1 MMGSNVSD
9 SKLKPTAKKPATRK
23 PAPHAPELSKDDVYL
38 FGIGM
43 WERSW
48 EKMGA
53 HLDTQQRTRGWRFC
67 VWAPDVKSVHV
78 IGEFNDWDEEANPL
92 VPVHT
97 SAIWEGFIPGAE
109 QGQLYKYLIETNEG
123 EKLYKADPYAF
134 KAECPPG
141 TASVLWTLDGYKW
154 NDAAWLK
161 RRADHNHMS
170 QPLNIYEVHI
180 GSWKRHGDAPQG
192 EPDEYG
198 NYPGPMDPFPAQRGE
213 FYTYDDLSVE
223 LVDYV
228 RDMGYTH
235 IEVMPLMEHPFDGSW
250 GYQNTGFFA
259 PTSRYG
265 TPAQLKL
272 LIDKLHHAGIGAIMD
287 FVPVH
292 FAVDSYGLAKYD
304 GTHLYE
310 YPHSAVGESEW
321 GSYNFIHSRREVR
334 CFLQSAAD
342 YWLTEFHFDGL
353 RMDAVSRLIYWQGD
367 PARGVNGDTL
377 EFLKNMNRG
386 LKARHPSALLIAE
399 DSTAYPGVTRPVD
412 EGGLGFDYKW
422 DLGWM
427 HDTLEFCQTQ
437 PDLRPRDHGK
447 LLWSM
452 HYFSN
457 EHYLLPLSHDEVVHG
472 KAAIVQ
478 KMWGADECDKYAQ
491 ARVMYL
497 YMFTHPGKK
506 LNFMGN
512 ELGQLYE
519 WSEAGTL
526 DWALAER
533 PFHRF
538 FHSLCKTYV
547 ENPAL
552 HADYA
557 PDNFR
562 WAENHADAPCV
573 FGMERRANEETLLAL
588 CNFAD
593 SEQKFTASLPKF
605 TTLLDSNAAEFGG
618 TGETLAVS
626 RKDSLCTVALPRY
639 SAVLLKL

>member
-1 MMGSNVSD
+1 MTTISD
-9 SKLKPTAKKPATRK
+9 STLYLSNDDLYLLGAGEWYRSYEKLGSHPATD
-23 PAPHAPELSKDDVYL
+23 ASGQDGYHFA
-38 FGIGM
+38 
-43 WERSW
+43 
-48 EKMGA
+48 
-53 HLDTQQRTRGWRFC
+53 
-67 VWAPDVKSVHV
+67 VWTPDVRSVAV
-78 IGEFNDWDEEANPL
+78 IGEFNNWDESANHL
-92 VPVHT
+92 SCTATGGV
-97 SAIWEGFIPGAE
+97 WQGFIPGVVA
-109 QGQLYKYLIETNEG
+109 GQLYKYVIETAAG
-123 EKLYKADPYAF
+123 ERLYKADPYAF
-134 KAECPPG
+134 FSELPPG
-141 TASVLWTLDGYKW
+141 TASRTADLAGYKW
-154 NDAAWLK
+154 ADAAWMRARSK
-161 RRADHNHMS
+161 RNMFKS
-170 QPLNIYEVHI
+170 PLNIFEVHL
-180 GSWKRHGDAPQG
+180 GSWKRHGNEPQG
-192 EPDEYG
+192 EPREDG
-198 NYPGPMDPFPAQRGE
+198 TWPGPGDPFPAQRGT

-228 RDMGYTH
+228 REMGYSH
-235 IEVMPLMEHPFDGSW
+235 IEVLPLSEHPFDGSW

-265 TPAQLKL
+265 TPAQLKM

-334 CFLQSAAD
+334 CFLQSAAN

-573 FGMERRANEETLLAL
+573 FGIERRANGETLLAL

-605 TTLLDSNAAEFGG
+605 TILLDSNAAEFGG

>member
-1 MMGSNVSD
+1 MNQHQFFTGEIFD
-9 SKLKPTAKKPATRK
+9 AYRW
-23 PAPHAPELSKDDVYL
+23 
-38 FGIGM
+38 F
-43 WERSW
+43 
-48 EKMGA
+48 GA
-53 HLDTQQRTRGWRFC
+53 HIEQNVVAFRTFAPNASRITLTGACNGWTETDLVQDGRSGFWS
-67 VWAPDVKSVHV
+67 VSVPD
-78 IGEFNDWDEEANPL
+78 AR
-92 VPVHT
+92 
-97 SAIWEGFIPGAE
+97 A
-109 QGQLYKYLIETNEG
+109 GQFYKYRIYGPDGSVTEHC
-123 EKLYKADPYAF
+123 DPYGFAMELRPACCSIITDLEEYRF
-134 KAECPPG
+134 TDEAWMNSR
-141 TASVLWTLDGYKW
+141 TASP
-154 NDAAWLK
+154 DA
-161 RRADHNHMS
+161 
-170 QPLNIYEVHI
+170 PLNIYEMHL
-180 GSWKRHGDAPQG
+180 GSWMRNPDDANG
-192 EPDEYG
+192 W
-198 NYPGPMDPFPAQRGE
+198 
-213 FYTYDDLSVE
+213 YTYDEIARRLIPYLQE
-223 LVDYV
+223 N
-228 RDMGYTH
+228 GYTH
-235 IEVMPLMEHPFDGSW
+235 VEFLPLSEHPFDGSW

-377 EFLKNMNRG
+377 EFLKNMNLG

-573 FGMERRANEETLLAL
+573 FGMERRANGETLLAL

-605 TTLLDSNAAEFGG
+605 TILLDSNAAEFGG

>member
-1 MMGSNVSD
+1 MTTISD
-9 SKLKPTAKKPATRK
+9 STLYLSNDDLYLLGAGEWYRSYEKLGSHPATD
-23 PAPHAPELSKDDVYL
+23 ASGQDGYHFA
-38 FGIGM
+38 
-43 WERSW
+43 
-48 EKMGA
+48 
-53 HLDTQQRTRGWRFC
+53 
-67 VWAPDVKSVHV
+67 VWTPDVRSVAV
-78 IGEFNDWDEEANPL
+78 IGEFNNWDESANHL
-92 VPVHT
+92 SCTATGGVWQGFVPGVV
-97 SAIWEGFIPGAE
+97 A
-109 QGQLYKYLIETNEG
+109 GQLYKYVIETATG
-123 EKLYKADPYAF
+123 ERLYKADPYAF
-134 KAECPPG
+134 FSELPPG
-141 TASVLWTLDGYKW
+141 TASRTADLAGYKW
-154 NDAAWLK
+154 ADAAWMRARSK
-161 RRADHNHMS
+161 RNMFKS
-170 QPLNIYEVHI
+170 PLNIFEVHL
-180 GSWKRHGDAPQG
+180 GSWKRHGNEPQG
-192 EPDEYG
+192 EPREDG
-198 NYPGPMDPFPAQRGE
+198 TWPGPGDPFPAQRGT

-228 RDMGYTH
+228 REMGYSH
-235 IEVMPLMEHPFDGSW
+235 IEVLPLSEHPFDGSW

-265 TPAQLKL
+265 TPAQLKM

-573 FGMERRANEETLLAL
+573 FGMERRANGETLLAL

-605 TTLLDSNAAEFGG
+605 TILLDSNAAEFGG

-639 SAVLLKL
+639 SAVLFKL

>member
-1 MMGSNVSD
+1 MKEKYVFG
-9 SKLKPTAKKPATRK
+9 
-23 PAPHAPELSKDDVYL
+23 ELDQYL
-38 FGIGM
+38 FGQGTHYEIYK
-43 WERSW
+43 
-48 EKMGA
+48 KMGA
-53 HLDTQQRTRGWRFC
+53 HFVKDGKKSGVYFA
-67 VWAPDVKSVHV
+67 VWAPHARSVSV
-78 IGEFNDWDEEANPL
+78 IGEFNGWSEDANVMKRQEPLGIYTAFVPEAQL
-92 VPVHT
+92 
-97 SAIWEGFIPGAE
+97 
-109 QGQLYKYLIETNEG
+109 GQLYKYCIETQTG
-123 EKLYKADPYAF
+123 DKLYKADPFANS
-134 KAECPPG
+134 AELRPG
-141 TASVLWTLDGYKW
+141 TASRIADISHLKW
-154 NDAAWLK
+154 SDSVWMK
-161 RRADHNHMS
+161 HRAEWDFHS
-170 QPLNIYEVHI
+170 SPISIYEAHI
-180 GSWKRHGDAPQG
+180 GSWMRHPGR
-192 EPDEYG
+192 EDEGFYS
-198 NYPGPMDPFPAQRGE
+198 YRE
-213 FYTYDDLSVE
+213 FAHAAT
-223 LVDYV
+223 DYIKK
-228 RDMGYTH
+228 MGYTH
-235 IEVMPLMEHPFDGSW
+235 IELMGISEYPFDGSW

-377 EFLKNMNRG
+377 DFLKNMNRG

-452 HYFSN
+452 HYFFN

-562 WAENHADAPCV
+562 WATNHADAPCV
-573 FGMERRANEETLLAL
+573 FGMERRANGETLLAL

-593 SEQKFTASLPKF
+593 SEQEFTASLPKF
-605 TTLLDSNAAEFGG
+605 TILLDSNAAEFGG

>member
-1 MMGSNVSD
+1 
-9 SKLKPTAKKPATRK
+9 
-23 PAPHAPELSKDDVYL
+23 
-38 FGIGM
+38 
-43 WERSW
+43 
-48 EKMGA
+48 
-53 HLDTQQRTRGWRFC
+53 
-67 VWAPDVKSVHV
+67 
-78 IGEFNDWDEEANPL
+78 
-92 VPVHT
+92 
-97 SAIWEGFIPGAE
+97 
-109 QGQLYKYLIETNEG
+109 
-123 EKLYKADPYAF
+123 
-134 KAECPPG
+134 
-141 TASVLWTLDGYKW
+141 
-154 NDAAWLK
+154 
-161 RRADHNHMS
+161 
-170 QPLNIYEVHI
+170 
-180 GSWKRHGDAPQG
+180 
-192 EPDEYG
+192 
-198 NYPGPMDPFPAQRGE
+198 
-213 FYTYDDLSVE
+213 
-223 LVDYV
+223 
-228 RDMGYTH
+228 
-235 IEVMPLMEHPFDGSW
+235 
-250 GYQNTGFFA
+250 
-259 PTSRYG
+259 
-265 TPAQLKL
+265 
-272 LIDKLHHAGIGAIMD
+272 
-287 FVPVH
+287 
-292 FAVDSYGLAKYD
+292 
-304 GTHLYE
+304 
-310 YPHSAVGESEW
+310 
-321 GSYNFIHSRREVR
+321 
-334 CFLQSAAD
+334 
-342 YWLTEFHFDGL
+342 
-353 RMDAVSRLIYWQGD
+353 MDAVSRLIYWQGD

-412 EGGLGFDYKW
+412 DGGLGFDYKW

-573 FGMERRANEETLLAL
+573 FGMERRANGETLLAL

-605 TTLLDSNAAEFGG
+605 TILLDSNAAEFGG
-618 TGETLAVS
+618 TEETLAVS

>member
-1 MMGSNVSD
+1 MTTISD
-9 SKLKPTAKKPATRK
+9 STLYLSNDDLYLLGAGEWYRSYEKLGSHLATD
-23 PAPHAPELSKDDVYL
+23 ASGQDGYHFA
-38 FGIGM
+38 
-43 WERSW
+43 
-48 EKMGA
+48 
-53 HLDTQQRTRGWRFC
+53 
-67 VWAPDVKSVHV
+67 VWAPDVRSVAV
-78 IGEFNDWDEEANPL
+78 IGEFNNWDESANHL
-92 VPVHT
+92 SCTATGGV
-97 SAIWEGFIPGAE
+97 WQGFIPGVVA
-109 QGQLYKYLIETNEG
+109 GQLYKYVIETATG
-123 EKLYKADPYAF
+123 ERLYKADPYAF
-134 KAECPPG
+134 FSELPPG
-141 TASVLWTLDGYKW
+141 TASRTADLAGYKW
-154 NDAAWLK
+154 ADAAWMRARSK
-161 RRADHNHMS
+161 RNMFKS
-170 QPLNIYEVHI
+170 PLNIFEVHL
-180 GSWKRHGDAPQG
+180 GSWKRHGNEPQG
-192 EPDEYG
+192 EPREDG
-198 NYPGPMDPFPAQRGE
+198 TWPGPGDPFPAQRGT

-228 RDMGYTH
+228 REMGYSH
-235 IEVMPLMEHPFDGSW
+235 IEVLPLSEHPFDGSW

-377 EFLKNMNRG
+377 DFLKNMNRG

-552 HADYA
+552 HADYV

-573 FGMERRANEETLLAL
+573 FGMERRVNGETLLAL

-593 SEQKFTASLPKF
+593 SEQKFTTSLPKF
-605 TTLLDSNAAEFGG
+605 TILLDSNAAEFGG

>member
-1 MMGSNVSD
+1 MDFYGFY
-9 SKLKPTAKKPATRK
+9 T
-23 PAPHAPELSKDDVYL
+23 
-38 FGIGM
+38 G
-43 WERSW
+43 
-48 EKMGA
+48 
-53 HLDTQQRTRGWRFC
+53 Q
-67 VWAPDVKSVHV
+67 
-78 IGEFNDWDEEANPL
+78 EFEA
-92 VPVHT
+92 
-97 SAIWEGFIPGAE
+97 
-109 QGQLYKYLIETNEG
+109 YKYLGAHYTKERTTFRTFAPSAAGVELVLNGQGHGMQRVHDGNFYEITLDQVKEG
-123 EKLYKADPYAF
+123 DLYEFRIWHRDGSCQEHCDPYGFGMELRPAHKSVVRDLNRYAF
-134 KAECPPG
+134 TDEK
-141 TASVLWTLDGYKW
+141 
-154 NDAAWLK
+154 WLK
-161 RRADHNHMS
+161 DREDIS
-170 QPLNIYEVHI
+170 TKPLNIYEVHA
-180 GSWKRHGDAPQG
+180 GSFKK
-192 EPDEYG
+192 
-198 NYPGPMDPFPAQRGE
+198 PGTGQTDW
-213 FYTYDDLSVE
+213 YTYEELGEVLIPYLKESGYNCVEFLPLS
-223 LVDYV
+223 
-228 RDMGYTH
+228 
-235 IEVMPLMEHPFDGSW
+235 EHPCDESW

-259 PTSRYG
+259 PTARYG
-265 TPAQLKL
+265 TAEGLQKL
-272 LIDKLHHAGIGAIMD
+272 VDQMHQNGIYVLLD

-526 DWALAER
+526 DWVLAER

-547 ENPAL
+547 ENSAL

-573 FGMERRANEETLLAL
+573 FGMERRANGETLLAL

-593 SEQKFTASLPKF
+593 SEQNFTASLPKF
-605 TTLLDSNAAEFGG
+605 TILLDSNAAEFGG

>member
-1 MMGSNVSD
+1 
-9 SKLKPTAKKPATRK
+9 
-23 PAPHAPELSKDDVYL
+23 
-38 FGIGM
+38 
-43 WERSW
+43 
-48 EKMGA
+48 
-53 HLDTQQRTRGWRFC
+53 
-67 VWAPDVKSVHV
+67 
-78 IGEFNDWDEEANPL
+78 
-92 VPVHT
+92 
-97 SAIWEGFIPGAE
+97 
-109 QGQLYKYLIETNEG
+109 
-123 EKLYKADPYAF
+123 
-134 KAECPPG
+134 
-141 TASVLWTLDGYKW
+141 
-154 NDAAWLK
+154 
-161 RRADHNHMS
+161 
-170 QPLNIYEVHI
+170 
-180 GSWKRHGDAPQG
+180 
-192 EPDEYG
+192 
-198 NYPGPMDPFPAQRGE
+198 
-213 FYTYDDLSVE
+213 
-223 LVDYV
+223 
-228 RDMGYTH
+228 
-235 IEVMPLMEHPFDGSW
+235 
-250 GYQNTGFFA
+250 
-259 PTSRYG
+259 
-265 TPAQLKL
+265 
-272 LIDKLHHAGIGAIMD
+272 MD

-377 EFLKNMNRG
+377 DFLKNMNRG

-452 HYFSN
+452 HYFAN

-547 ENPAL
+547 ENPVL

-573 FGMERRANEETLLAL
+573 FGMERRANGETLLAL

-593 SEQKFTASLPKF
+593 SEQEFTASLPKF
-605 TTLLDSNAAEFGG
+605 TILLDSNAAAFGG
-618 TGETLAVS
+618 TGETLAIS
-626 RKDSLCTVALPRY
+626 RKDGLCTVALPRY

>member
-1 MMGSNVSD
+1 
-9 SKLKPTAKKPATRK
+9 
-23 PAPHAPELSKDDVYL
+23 
-38 FGIGM
+38 
-43 WERSW
+43 
-48 EKMGA
+48 
-53 HLDTQQRTRGWRFC
+53 
-67 VWAPDVKSVHV
+67 
-78 IGEFNDWDEEANPL
+78 
-92 VPVHT
+92 
-97 SAIWEGFIPGAE
+97 
-109 QGQLYKYLIETNEG
+109 
-123 EKLYKADPYAF
+123 
-134 KAECPPG
+134 
-141 TASVLWTLDGYKW
+141 
-154 NDAAWLK
+154 
-161 RRADHNHMS
+161 
-170 QPLNIYEVHI
+170 
-180 GSWKRHGDAPQG
+180 
-192 EPDEYG
+192 
-198 NYPGPMDPFPAQRGE
+198 
-213 FYTYDDLSVE
+213 
-223 LVDYV
+223 
-228 RDMGYTH
+228 
-235 IEVMPLMEHPFDGSW
+235 
-250 GYQNTGFFA
+250 
-259 PTSRYG
+259 
-265 TPAQLKL
+265 
-272 LIDKLHHAGIGAIMD
+272 
-287 FVPVH
+287 
-292 FAVDSYGLAKYD
+292 
-304 GTHLYE
+304 
-310 YPHSAVGESEW
+310 
-321 GSYNFIHSRREVR
+321 
-334 CFLQSAAD
+334 
-342 YWLTEFHFDGL
+342 
-353 RMDAVSRLIYWQGD
+353 
-367 PARGVNGDTL
+367 
-377 EFLKNMNRG
+377 MNRG

-478 KMWGADECDKYAQ
+478 KMWGSDECDKYAQ

-519 WSEAGTL
+519 WSEASTL

-538 FHSLCKTYV
+538 FHNLCKTYV

-573 FGMERRANEETLLAL
+573 FGMERRANGETLLAL

-605 TTLLDSNAAEFGG
+605 TILLDSNAAEFGG

-626 RKDSLCTVALPRY
+626 RKDNLCTVALPRY

>member
-1 MMGSNVSD
+1 MDFYGFY
-9 SKLKPTAKKPATRK
+9 T
-23 PAPHAPELSKDDVYL
+23 
-38 FGIGM
+38 G
-43 WERSW
+43 
-48 EKMGA
+48 
-53 HLDTQQRTRGWRFC
+53 Q
-67 VWAPDVKSVHV
+67 
-78 IGEFNDWDEEANPL
+78 EFEA
-92 VPVHT
+92 
-97 SAIWEGFIPGAE
+97 
-109 QGQLYKYLIETNEG
+109 YKYLGAHYTKERTTFRTFAPSAAGVELVLNGQGHGMQRVHDGNFYEITLDQVKEG
-123 EKLYKADPYAF
+123 DLYEFRIWHRDGSCQEHCDPYGFGMELRPAHKSVVRDLNRYAF
-134 KAECPPG
+134 TDEK
-141 TASVLWTLDGYKW
+141 
-154 NDAAWLK
+154 WLK
-161 RRADHNHMS
+161 DREGIS
-170 QPLNIYEVHI
+170 TKPLNIYEVHA
-180 GSWKRHGDAPQG
+180 GSFKK
-192 EPDEYG
+192 
-198 NYPGPMDPFPAQRGE
+198 PGTGQTDW
-213 FYTYDDLSVE
+213 YTYEELGEVLIPYLKESGYNCVEFLPLS
-223 LVDYV
+223 
-228 RDMGYTH
+228 
-235 IEVMPLMEHPFDGSW
+235 EHPCDESW

-259 PTSRYG
+259 PTARYG
-265 TPAQLKL
+265 TAEGLQKL
-272 LIDKLHHAGIGAIMD
+272 VDQMHQNGIYVLLD

-386 LKARHPSALLIAE
+386 LKTRHPSALLIAE

-452 HYFSN
+452 HYFFN

-478 KMWGADECDKYAQ
+478 KMWSADECDKYAQ

-512 ELGQLYE
+512 EIGQFREWDEKREQDWNLLDFPIHEAFYHYMKELNHLY
-519 WSEAGTL
+519 L
-526 DWALAER
+526 D
-533 PFHRF
+533 H
-538 FHSLCKTYV
+538 
-547 ENPAL
+547 PAL
-552 HADYA
+552 WEKDFNRDGFTWLDCHQEGRVIYA
-557 PDNFR
+557 MQRMAGNQTVIGVFNFSAQPQNGYAVPLQKDGSYR
-562 WAENHADAPCV
+562 E
-573 FGMERRANEETLLAL
+573 LLNSDWE
-588 CNFAD
+588 C
-593 SEQKFTASLPKF
+593 
-605 TTLLDSNAAEFGG
+605 FGG
-618 TGETLAVS
+618 SKKREEPVYENGCVLDLS
-626 RKDSLCTVALPRY
+626 PF
-639 SAVLLKL
+639 SAVLLVNG

>member
-1 MMGSNVSD
+1 MEF
-9 SKLKPTAKKPATRK
+9 LP
-23 PAPHAPELSKDDVYL
+23 LS
-38 FGIGM
+38 
-43 WERSW
+43 
-48 EKMGA
+48 
-53 HLDTQQRTRGWRFC
+53 
-67 VWAPDVKSVHV
+67 
-78 IGEFNDWDEEANPL
+78 
-92 VPVHT
+92 
-97 SAIWEGFIPGAE
+97 
-109 QGQLYKYLIETNEG
+109 
-123 EKLYKADPYAF
+123 
-134 KAECPPG
+134 
-141 TASVLWTLDGYKW
+141 
-154 NDAAWLK
+154 
-161 RRADHNHMS
+161 
-170 QPLNIYEVHI
+170 
-180 GSWKRHGDAPQG
+180 
-192 EPDEYG
+192 
-198 NYPGPMDPFPAQRGE
+198 
-213 FYTYDDLSVE
+213 
-223 LVDYV
+223 
-228 RDMGYTH
+228 
-235 IEVMPLMEHPFDGSW
+235 EHPFDGSW

-452 HYFSN
+452 HYFGN

-562 WAENHADAPCV
+562 WAKNHADAPCV
-573 FGMERRANEETLLAL
+573 FGMERRANGETLLAL

-605 TTLLDSNAAEFGG
+605 TILLDSNAAEFGG

>member
-1 MMGSNVSD
+1 MDFYGFY
-9 SKLKPTAKKPATRK
+9 T
-23 PAPHAPELSKDDVYL
+23 
-38 FGIGM
+38 G
-43 WERSW
+43 
-48 EKMGA
+48 
-53 HLDTQQRTRGWRFC
+53 Q
-67 VWAPDVKSVHV
+67 
-78 IGEFNDWDEEANPL
+78 EFEA
-92 VPVHT
+92 
-97 SAIWEGFIPGAE
+97 
-109 QGQLYKYLIETNEG
+109 YKYLGAHYTKERTTFRTFAPSAAGVELVLNGQGHGMQRVHDGNFYEITLDQVKEG
-123 EKLYKADPYAF
+123 DLYEFRIWHRDGSCQEHCDPYGFGMELRPAHKSVVRDLNRYAF
-134 KAECPPG
+134 TDEK
-141 TASVLWTLDGYKW
+141 
-154 NDAAWLK
+154 WLK
-161 RRADHNHMS
+161 DREDIS
-170 QPLNIYEVHI
+170 TKPLNIYEVHA
-180 GSWKRHGDAPQG
+180 GSFKK
-192 EPDEYG
+192 
-198 NYPGPMDPFPAQRGE
+198 PGTGQTDW
-213 FYTYDDLSVE
+213 YTYEELGEVLIPYLKESGYNCVEFLPLSE
-223 LVDYV
+223 QPCD
-228 RDMGYTH
+228 
-235 IEVMPLMEHPFDGSW
+235 ESW

-259 PTSRYG
+259 PTARYG
-265 TPAQLKL
+265 TAEGLQKL
-272 LIDKLHHAGIGAIMD
+272 VDQMHQNGIYVLLD

-547 ENPAL
+547 ENSAL

-573 FGMERRANEETLLAL
+573 FGMERRANGETLLAL

-593 SEQKFTASLPKF
+593 SEQNFTASLPKF
-605 TTLLDSNAAEFGG
+605 TILLDSNAAEFGG

>member
-1 MMGSNVSD
+1 MTTISD
-9 SKLKPTAKKPATRK
+9 STLYLSNDDLYLLGAGEWYRSYEKLGSHPATD
-23 PAPHAPELSKDDVYL
+23 ADGQDGYHFA
-38 FGIGM
+38 
-43 WERSW
+43 
-48 EKMGA
+48 
-53 HLDTQQRTRGWRFC
+53 
-67 VWAPDVKSVHV
+67 VWTPDVRSVAV
-78 IGEFNDWDEEANPL
+78 IGEFNNWDESANHL
-92 VPVHT
+92 SCTATGGVWQGFVPGVV
-97 SAIWEGFIPGAE
+97 A
-109 QGQLYKYLIETNEG
+109 GQLYKYVIETATG
-123 EKLYKADPYAF
+123 ERLYKADPYAF
-134 KAECPPG
+134 FSELPPG
-141 TASVLWTLDGYKW
+141 TASRTADLAGYKW
-154 NDAAWLK
+154 ADAAWMRARSK
-161 RRADHNHMS
+161 RNMFKS
-170 QPLNIYEVHI
+170 PLNIFEVHL
-180 GSWKRHGDAPQG
+180 GSWKRHGNEPQG
-192 EPDEYG
+192 EPREDG
-198 NYPGPMDPFPAQRGE
+198 TWPGPGDPFPAQRGT

-228 RDMGYTH
+228 REMGYSH
-235 IEVMPLMEHPFDGSW
+235 IEVLPLSEHPFDGSW

-265 TPAQLKL
+265 TPAQLKM

-573 FGMERRANEETLLAL
+573 FGIERRANGETLLAL

-605 TTLLDSNAAEFGG
+605 TILLDSNAAEFGG

-639 SAVLLKL
+639 SAILLKL